1 MFKRRKLMVEEIK
14 LQARTSALM
23 DQSGYARIHTD
34 VHDLL
39 DMQENGYAELINDKG
54 KAILVR
60 ISSDKLIQ
68 KDNINLGTKD
78 LEKMEIEDGSLITIK
93 HYKTVGDSIG
103 EFKDKMVSKLKK
115 DDTKE
120 KTGSE

>member
-78 LEKMEIEDGSLITIK
+78 LEKMEIEDGALITIK
-93 HYKTVGDSIG
+93 HYKTIGDSIG

>member
-1 MFKRRKLMVEEIK
+1 MVEEIK

-23 DQSGYARIHTD
+23 DQSGYARVHTD
-34 VHDLL
+34 VHNLL
-39 DMQENGYAELINDKG
+39 GMEEKGYAELINEKG

-60 ISSDKLIQ
+60 ISSDKLIP

-78 LEKMEIEDGSLITIK
+78 LEKMEIEDGALITIK
-93 HYKTVGDSIG
+93 HYKTIGDSIG
-103 EFKDKMVSKLKK
+103 EFKDKMVSKLKN

>member
-1 MFKRRKLMVEEIK
+1 MVEEIK